1 MKRKEPVDYEKVNGN
16 WERNKRIRLIRL
28 PLQVMPLAV
37 PPGAGKKT
45 HEAPRLP
52 QKAPD
57 PAPALSECGSLAQ
70 VVSIV
75 RLDKSTDEGAS
86 LAALLHFIFQL
97 STPILLFFFFSLLKS
112 RAIKHTTKTAMEII
126 WDVDKGPINPLYQS
140 PLKNSKTNLM
150 IEYSIKYEINV
161 FLPEIIFLLNKNKS
175 RKKIIKLHP
184 DSISCTGNLS
194 TPEQPGTGEYFKSIP
209 KVVSIP

>member
-1 MKRKEPVDYEKVNGN
+1 
-16 WERNKRIRLIRL
+16 
-28 PLQVMPLAV
+28 MPLAV

-97 STPILLFFFFSLLKS
+97 SVDYEKAHALLQGLGL
-112 RAIKHTTKTAMEII
+112 A
-126 WDVDKGPINPLYQS
+126 
-140 PLKNSKTNLM
+140 
-150 IEYSIKYEINV
+150 
-161 FLPEIIFLLNKNKS
+161 
-175 RKKIIKLHP
+175 RK
-184 DSISCTGNLS
+184 
-194 TPEQPGTGEYFKSIP
+194 
-209 KVVSIP
+209 

>member
-1 MKRKEPVDYEKVNGN
+1 
-16 WERNKRIRLIRL
+16 
-28 PLQVMPLAV
+28 
-37 PPGAGKKT
+37 
-45 HEAPRLP
+45 
-52 QKAPD
+52 
-57 PAPALSECGSLAQ
+57 
-70 VVSIV
+70 
-75 RLDKSTDEGAS
+75 
-86 LAALLHFIFQL
+86 
-97 STPILLFFFFSLLKS
+97 
-112 RAIKHTTKTAMEII
+112 MEII

-194 TPEQPGTGEYFKSIP
+194 TPEHPGTGEYFKSIP

>member
-1 MKRKEPVDYEKVNGN
+1 
-16 WERNKRIRLIRL
+16 
-28 PLQVMPLAV
+28 
-37 PPGAGKKT
+37 
-45 HEAPRLP
+45 
-52 QKAPD
+52 
-57 PAPALSECGSLAQ
+57 
-70 VVSIV
+70 
-75 RLDKSTDEGAS
+75 
-86 LAALLHFIFQL
+86 
-97 STPILLFFFFSLLKS
+97 
-112 RAIKHTTKTAMEII
+112 MEII

-184 DSISCTGNLS
+184 DSINCTGNLS

-209 KVVSIP
+209 KVDSIP